1 MNPDVLHQARI
12 AAVYQ
17 RTTQK
22 YGERGIRYVYM
33 EAGHTAQN
41 LYLQAVALRLGM
53 VTVGGFN
60 DDKVKDIVGLA
71 EEEAPLYIVVVGRKA
86 TP

>member
-1 MNPDVLHQARI
+1 
-12 AAVYQ
+12 
-17 RTTQK
+17 
-22 YGERGIRYVYM
+22 M

-41 LYLQAVALRLGM
+41 LYLQAVALGLGM